1 MNGSTAHQ
9 LAPLFSGF
17 QALLVLGTW
26 CAVVLLFG
34 LYRSWLR
41 PEPDPI
47 RPSGPTER

>member
-9 LAPLFSGF
+9 LAPMLSGF
-17 QALLVLGTW
+17 QALLALGLW
-26 CAVVLLFG
+26 WAAVLLFG

-47 RPSGPTER
+47 RSSGPTEL

>member
-9 LAPLFSGF
+9 LTAMLSGF
-17 QALLVLGTW
+17 QAVLALGLW
-26 CAVVLLFG
+26 CAAVLLFG